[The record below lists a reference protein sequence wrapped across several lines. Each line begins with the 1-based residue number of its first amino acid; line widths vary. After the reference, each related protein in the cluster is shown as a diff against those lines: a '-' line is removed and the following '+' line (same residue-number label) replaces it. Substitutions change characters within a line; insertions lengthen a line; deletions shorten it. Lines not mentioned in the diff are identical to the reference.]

1 MPQDL
6 STHRSQQGRFQC
18 RFQGLDGP
26 SHAQRLQQRYGPR
39 AAPLNLRGVCNALV
53 GGLLLSTTM
62 PAMAFTPAADQAASV
77 GRAPTTG
84 LLPMARAMDME
95 MCSYRNDAAATADAP
110 LMSASVPSQLGN
122 LVADTASA
130 TCAFSPR
137 RCGMAVAVGAGVVAL
152 GGGTLVLNH
161 LLGGGAK
168 VTLPERP
175 PFIPLDADRG
185 PTRAQLG
192 QLQTPL
198 RFNAS
203 ELDPAHPPCDSLGAH
218 VNARWEADATLE
230 KSRTRL
236 GTFEQLRDRSLL
248 VRYELA
254 RQIAAMPE
262 PDAAE
267 KVIGDL
273 WVTGMD
279 ERQIEG
285 AGLAP
290 LQPELDRIAQLD
302 DREQLLDYVFSRAAL
317 ARNPLFEFNALPDLE
332 NPSIHMAY
340 LGQAGLG
347 LADSAW
353 YADPAKARIVDAYQL
368 HVARTLRLSG
378 MTAEQAA
385 DAAVDVLAIERQLA
399 DASEPFSVLATDV
412 TQYHNP
418 VDVAQAHAET
428 PMIDWAAFFAAQG
441 MLAPQRFSLGMPRFF
456 QRLDEL
462 LGSTPMPAWKSYLR
476 FHALERA
483 APCLDTAFV
492 NNHAAFHDVVLK
504 GRATPV
510 PRWARVLDIIE
521 HCAGDAFSR
530 SYVQAAYPEQAA
542 HRMNGIVD
550 ALSGAL
556 KERLAGNEWMDD
568 ASRAEALRKAATLRV
583 ESGHAENWPQ
593 WEGAGTRRQ
602 DFLHDVQA
610 ADAHVHRRN
619 IAAVGHPADL
629 SEWKMTPQTADAYQ
643 DPTQNRIVVPAAL
656 LQPPFFDPE
665 GDDALNF
672 GGIGVVIGH
681 EMAHGFDSIGS
692 TFDSQGRLRDWWSPD
707 TRRRFDALAD
717 RLAQQFSRYE
727 VAGRKIDGELTLDEN
742 LADLGGLAIAL
753 RALRDVTAGSADPLI
768 DGMTREQRFFANF
781 AFTWRLLSTPQR
793 TELELDTDNHVPGH
807 IRADGAPSNLAA
819 FAEAFNCTPGD
830 PMARPDNEQVRFL

>member
-6 STHRSQQGRFQC
+6 IAFRISQGSFQRRF
-18 RFQGLDGP
+18 RGMDAP
-26 SHAQRLQQRYGPR
+26 SHDLRMRQRYGAR
-39 AAPLNLRGVCNALV
+39 SAPLNLHGICNALV
-53 GGLLLSTTM
+53 GGLLLGTTLPSIARIGGAARADASGPRP
-62 PAMAFTPAADQAASV
+62 PASLLPAAQAMDIEMGAYANA
-77 GRAPTTG
+77 APSSEAP
-84 LLPMARAMDME
+84 LLP
-95 MCSYRNDAAATADAP
+95 
-110 LMSASVPSQLGN
+110 ASLPVQLGN
-122 LVADTASA
+122 LAADTAAA
-130 TCAFSPR
+130 TCALSAR
-137 RCGMAVAVGAGVVAL
+137 RCGIAMAVGATVAGL
-152 GGGTLVLNH
+152 A
-161 LLGGGAK
+161 GGAA
-168 VTLPERP
+168 TLGYLLRREERP
-175 PFIPLDADRG
+175 APQHPTFRPAAAADRG
-185 PTRAQLG
+185 PTPEELERTLR
-192 QLQTPL
+192 PL

-203 ELDPAHPPCDSLGAH
+203 ELDPAHPPCLSLGAH
-218 VNARWEADATLE
+218 VNARWEADARLE
-230 KSRTRL
+230 RSRTRL

-254 RQIAAMPE
+254 GQITAMPE

-273 WVTGMD
+273 WATGMD
-279 ERQIEG
+279 EENIET

-290 LQPELDRIAQLD
+290 LQPELDTIDQLK
-302 DREQLLDYVFSRAAL
+302 DREQLLEYVFNRAAL
-317 ARNPLFEFNALPDLE
+317 ARNPLFEFTALPDLE
-332 NPSIHMAY
+332 NPSANIAY

-353 YADPAKARIVDAYQL
+353 YADPAKTPTLQAYQA
-368 HVARTLRLSG
+368 HVARTLQLSG
-378 MTAEQAA
+378 MPPEQATE
-385 DAAVDVLAIERQLA
+385 AAAEVMSIERQLA

-412 TQYHNP
+412 AQYHNP
-418 VDVAQAHAET
+418 VDVAQANAET
-428 PMIDWAAFFAAQG
+428 PMIDWQAFFAAQG
-441 MLAPQRFSLGMPRFF
+441 MQPPERFSLGMPRFF
-456 QRLDEL
+456 RRLDEL
-462 LGSTPMPAWKSYLR
+462 LGSMPIQAWRSYLR

-483 APCLDTAFV
+483 APCLSRAFV
-492 NNHAAFHDVVLK
+492 GNHAAFHDAVLK
-504 GRATPV
+504 GRETPV

-521 HCAGDAFSR
+521 RCAGDAFSR

-556 KERLAGNEWMDD
+556 KQRLADNEWMDD
-568 ASRAEALRKAATLRV
+568 ASREEALRKAAALRV

-619 IAAVGHPADL
+619 IATVGHPADL

-793 TELELDTDNHVPGH
+793 TELELDTDNHVPGS

-830 PMARPDNEQVRFL
+830 PMARADDEQVRFL